1 MLCTKPIFPTKYC
14 EVEGRNSPI
23 LKVLAQAVA
32 FELVIGNNEIKQ
44 LSDSEL
50 TNMNGIQSCLIEGC
64 DAIEAIVGTSNSVVF
79 PHGSIQQ
86 LCEIQCLGIE
96 KCDEIKEIISESDTR
111 GNLPILPKLKKMF
124 LQDMRNQSSICAIET
139 LEWPSLEELEIFNC
153 PCQTAKLVLV
163 DKDGASLE
171 AALDWLYLNLP
182 GNELPL
188 KFSTGTSLYTNEGGA
203 VGIISNSRKD
213 WSPLV
218 DLSAK
223 IEEETPELNVRINL
237 RIFCFKCPE
246 SQQ

>member
-1 MLCTKPIFPTKYC
+1 MSEASTSLSSTLVPK
-14 EVEGRNSPI
+14 GRNSPI

-111 GNLPILPKLKKMF
+111 GNLPVLPKLKKMF
-124 LQDMRNQSSICAIET
+124 LQDMRNLSSICAIET

-153 PCQTAKLVLV
+153 PRLSKFPFSEENAKKLKRMDV
-163 DKDGASLE
+163 DIAWQ
-171 AALDWLYLNLP
+171 DWW
-182 GNELPL
+182 E
-188 KFSTGTSLYTNEGGA
+188 
-203 VGIISNSRKD
+203 
-213 WSPLV
+213 
-218 DLSAK
+218 SA
-223 IEEETPELNVRINL
+223 
-237 RIFCFKCPE
+237 
-246 SQQ
+246 